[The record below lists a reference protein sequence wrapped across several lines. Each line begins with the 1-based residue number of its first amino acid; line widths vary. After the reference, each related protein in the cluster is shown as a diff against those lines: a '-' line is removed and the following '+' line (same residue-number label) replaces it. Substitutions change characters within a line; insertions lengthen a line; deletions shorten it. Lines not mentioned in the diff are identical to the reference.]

1 MNAIEVLQ
9 DGPAM
14 VVGPPPHVACNAI
27 PFASQCS
34 FIQKK
39 SPAIADF
46 FDL

>member
-1 MNAIEVLQ
+1 MYAIEVLQ

-14 VVGPPPHVACNAI
+14 VVGPPRHVACNAI

-34 FIQKK
+34 VIQKK
-39 SPAIADF
+39 SPVIADF